1 VFKYWMQPEHDA
13 KYVLSDGHIIGPLV
27 KGGSEAT
34 MMDFKD
40 RYGADAKA
48 FSLMAQHTRLDGWG
62 YFLLK
67 DWAKA
72 RAEIDLIFADA
83 KSGKMAVPEF
93 AQKAQDL
100 FERLA
105 SF

>member
-1 VFKYWMQPEHDA
+1 
-13 KYVLSDGHIIGPLV
+13 
-27 KGGSEAT
+27 
-34 MMDFKD
+34 
-40 RYGADAKA
+40 
-48 FSLMAQHTRLDGWG
+48 MAQHTKLDGWG
-62 YFLLK
+62 YFLVK

-72 RAEIDLIFADA
+72 RAEIDVIFADA